1 MKLAPHSQLFPTLYI
16 PHGGGPCFFMDWTMG
31 PANTWDKMASWL
43 RELGNSIG
51 ARPRQIVVCSA
62 HWEGEQI
69 LINANPKP
77 ELVFDYY
84 NFPPHTY
91 ELEYPAPGSPKLAK
105 DIHHL
110 LKGADISAALDA
122 DHGFDHGVFIPFKLI
137 YPDAHIPIVQIS
149 LRSDLNPAHHIAVGR
164 ALSPLRQQ
172 GTLIVG
178 SGMSYH
184 NMQALMTPGND
195 KLDARQFDD
204 WLRSACENTAS
215 EREQLLCDWQSAP
228 AARQAHPREEHLLP
242 LMVVAGAAG
251 DDVGVAIFQDQV
263 LGAQV
268 SAIQFGKSLSKH

>member
-1 MKLAPHSQLFPTLYI
+1 MNLNSDKIPFPTLYI

-31 PANTWDKMASWL
+31 PADTWDTMESWL
-43 RELGNSIG
+43 HELGDSIG

-69 LINANPKP
+69 LINASPKP

-91 ELEYPAPGSPKLAK
+91 ELEYPAPGSPNLAEQ
-105 DIHHL
+105 IQSL
-110 LKGADISAALDA
+110 LSDADISAALDA
-122 DHGFDHGVFIPFKLI
+122 GHGFDHGVFIPFKLI
-137 YPDAHIPIVQIS
+137 YPDADIPIVQIS
-149 LRSDLNPAHHIAVGR
+149 LRSDLDPAHHIAVGR

-172 GTLIVG
+172 DTLIVG

-184 NMQALMTPGND
+184 NMQALMTPDNN

-204 WLRSACENTAS
+204 WLRNACANTGS
-215 EREQLLCDWQSAP
+215 EREEQLCDWQSAP

-268 SAIQFGKSLSKH
+268 SAIQFGESLSKH